1 MVEVAEVTML
11 EVMRVVMVEAVGD
24 DVITGDI
31 LFRQWVVIT
40 DDTAVQKD
48 SSQRLPSWLHWNM
61 DPVGPHLVATGRPRS
76 PLTDQG
82 YKENRVCC
90 DAAEIDPLNRARSL
104 LRDRGWQ
111 RQQDSRASQ
120 SHHISV
126 TACSCLLAGIC
137 FPTANNKIML
147 FVQLMKCKLKLDA
160 H

>member
-24 DVITGDI
+24 DVITVDI

-48 SSQRLPSWLHWNM
+48 SSQCLPSWLHWNM

-111 RQQDSRASQ
+111 QR
-120 SHHISV
+120 
-126 TACSCLLAGIC
+126 LPWWPGG
-137 FPTANNKIML
+137 
-147 FVQLMKCKLKLDA
+147 
-160 H
+160 